1 MTALLQSMDGM
12 SVHLYEKR
20 PAYTRTR
27 MVTLAPYLIADSVE
41 SYRVDD
47 IDGESVDAIFDP
59 AEVDAGLAER
69 RTIPSDLMTLLRAWV
84 LGFCPLNTIERAL
97 SDLIDGRASDAVQRK
112 EAIVTVEEAVA
123 TLEPGDILID
133 CTGSRSLLRDHLMP
147 GADGVGGVSRTRS
160 TSDSNT
166 RSSSPSC
173 TASSTTATS
182 ICKYAKNA
190 ENDRYKFIP
199 AVHRTYYDGA
209 TTQ

>member
-59 AEVDAGLAER
+59 AEVEAGLAER

-97 SDLIDGRASDAVQRK
+97 SDLIDGRRRMRCSAR
-112 EAIVTVEEAVA
+112 
-123 TLEPGDILID
+123 
-133 CTGSRSLLRDHLMP
+133 R
-147 GADGVGGVSRTRS
+147 
-160 TSDSNT
+160 
-166 RSSSPSC
+166 RSSRWRRRSRCSSRA
-173 TASSTTATS
+173 TSSSTA
-182 ICKYAKNA
+182 
-190 ENDRYKFIP
+190 P
-199 AVHRTYYDGA
+199 AAGRCCGIS
-209 TTQ
+209 

>member
-1 MTALLQSMDGM
+1 MALVTSDVPLTGRVHVLGAGPVGLLMTALLQSMDAM
-12 SVHLYEKR
+12 SLHLYEKR
-20 PAYTRTR
+20 PR

-112 EAIVTVEEAVA
+112 EAIVTAEEAVA
-123 TLEPGDILID
+123 MLEPSDILID
-133 CTGSRSLLRDHLMP
+133 CTGSRSCS
-147 GADGVGGVSRTRS
+147 GIT
-160 TSDSNT
+160 
-166 RSSSPSC
+166 
-173 TASSTTATS
+173 
-182 ICKYAKNA
+182 
-190 ENDRYKFIP
+190 
-199 AVHRTYYDGA
+199 
-209 TTQ
+209 